1 MRIPS
6 RIYSRLYWRQII
18 KLMQNT
24 RAVKFN
30 VEDQPEFFKE
40 LRQRVNQYFKER
52 EISRHANLNMKFKTG
67 FMIALYIIPLSLL
80 IAGVTQSFGWSFL
93 MWVLMGLGMSGIG
106 LSIMH
111 DANHGAYSKNKN
123 VNNALGFLVNLI
135 GGYHV
140 NWKIQHNVLHHSFTN
155 IHEHDEDIQKA
166 ILRLTPDTK
175 RKPIHRLQIFYA
187 PMLYSLMTIYWFLS
201 KDFEQLVRYR
211 KKNLL
216 GTQGKTFKQAMLEVS
231 LYKLGYV
238 IVTIVL
244 PLAVGGQ
251 VWWHF
256 LIGFLAMHFI
266 CGMIL
271 ALIFQPAH
279 VIEET
284 EFFHTDED
292 GSVENN
298 WAIHQLKTT
307 ANFAN
312 GSRFFS
318 WFIGGLNYQVEH
330 HLFPNVCHVHYR
342 NLSPIVKATA
352 EEFNIPYHEHKTF
365 YGAVKSHFTLLY
377 KLGNGQYDIEHARA
391 VA

>member
-1 MRIPS
+1 
-6 RIYSRLYWRQII
+6 
-18 KLMQNT
+18 MQNT

-52 EISRHANLNMKFKTG
+52 EISRHADWNMKFKTG

-80 IAGVTQSFGWSFL
+80 IAGVTQTFGWSLL

-111 DANHGAYSKNKN
+111 DANHGAYSNNKTL
-123 VNNALGFLVNLI
+123 NNILGSTVNLI
-135 GGYHV
+135 GGYHI

-175 RKPIHRLQIFYA
+175 RKPFHRLQVIYA

-201 KDFEQLVRYR
+201 KDFEQLIRYD

-216 GTQGKTFKQAMLEVS
+216 GTQGKTFKQALLEVS
-231 LYKLGYV
+231 LYKVAYIV
-238 IVTIVL
+238 VTIIL
-244 PLAVGGQ
+244 PLTIGGQ

-256 LIGFLAMHFI
+256 LIGFLVMHFI

-284 EFFHTDED
+284 EFFHIDET

-330 HLFPNVCHVHYR
+330 HLFPNICHVHYR
-342 NLSPIVKATA
+342 NISPIVKATA
-352 EEFNIPYHEHKTF
+352 QEFNIPYHEHKTF

-377 KLGNGQYDIEHARA
+377 KLGNGQYDQEKAQA